1 MSDYEKYTWVTG
13 EIITAEKLNHLEDG
27 IEDAYQKP
35 SGGIPKTDLA
45 STVFITSNEIPEVLN
60 G

>member
-1 MSDYEKYTWVTG
+1 MAYTKHVWVDG
-13 EIITAEKLNHLEDG
+13 EIITDTKLNNMEDG

-45 STVFITSNEIPEVLN
+45 SSVFITSAEIPEVLE